1 MTPEVVPLS
10 FSDVFKW
17 LVSALGA
24 LLVWVASVFHKR
36 LDKHEGKHSALTEK
50 VRDVAFMAVG
60 RDTYQAHVHDTHE
73 SFEKMRKESI
83 LREDRI
89 VAEIRSLGVRIDTL
103 FQRQER

>member
-36 LDKHEGKHSALTEK
+36 LDKHEGKHSTLTEK
-50 VRDVAFMAVG
+50 VRDVEFMAVG
-60 RDTYQAHVHDTHE
+60 RDTYQAHVHDTLE

-89 VAEIRSLGVRIDTL
+89 VAEIRNLGTRIDTL
-103 FQRQER
+103 FERHK